1 MVIRHR
7 PETQT
12 LYAQLYELVAS
23 SELDLVGGFAN
34 GLPVERE
41 VRGRPYLYWQ
51 LRAVGGRLRQ
61 IYLGP
66 AADPKARELQDALAT
81 YKERR
86 EPIVEDLERVTAAYV
101 ASGGPRHLGHHFRV
115 VDALARAGLFRAGVL
130 LVGSHAFVS
139 IGAALGVSWSAEDAA
154 TADIDL
160 SQDEFVTV
168 ACVDKVSI
176 DVPGI
181 LRSLDPSF
189 FLVPELDLKAPS
201 TSMSSRKSGL
211 KVDLL
216 TTARTPRDGRPRMV
230 APLGLAAQPLRY
242 MDYLVR
248 DEVRRGLFIG
258 PHATLVNVPDGGH
271 FALHKLA
278 VAERRDSGPVSIKAR
293 KDRRQAA
300 ALIEV
305 LAEVQPGTL
314 AAAARAALRH
324 HDRGLVKDIQRSLPR
339 LPESARRVLAPLLP
353 KGGSRSR
360 H

>member
-1 MVIRHR
+1 VLSRHR

-12 LYAQLYELVAS
+12 LYAQLYELVAAH
-23 SELDLVGGFAN
+23 ELDLIGGFAN
-34 GLPVERE
+34 GLPVERK
-41 VRGRPYLYWQ
+41 VRGHIYLYWQ
-51 LRAVGGRLRQ
+51 IRDVGGRLRQ

-66 AADPKARELQDALAT
+66 ATDARARELRDTLAA

-86 EPIVEDLERVTAAYV
+86 GPIVEDLERLTAAYV
-101 ASGGPRHLGHHFRV
+101 ASGGARHLGQHFRL

-160 SQDEFVTV
+160 CRDELVTV
-168 ACVDKVSI
+168 ACVEQLSI

-181 LRSLDPSF
+181 LHSLDPSF
-189 FLVPELDLKAPS
+189 FLVPELDLKRPS
-201 TSMSSRKSGL
+201 TSVSSRKSGVKL
-211 KVDLL
+211 DLL
-216 TTARTPRDGRPRMV
+216 TTARTPRDERPRMV

-248 DEVRRGLFIG
+248 DEARRGLFFG
-258 PHATLVNVPDGGH
+258 PHAVLVNVPDPGRY
-271 FALHKLA
+271 ALHKLA
-278 VAERRDSGPVSIKAR
+278 IAERRGHGATSIKAQ

-305 LAEVQPGTL
+305 LAETQPGTL
-314 AAAARAALRH
+314 AAAARAALHYR
-324 HDRGLVKDIQRSLPR
+324 DGGLIKDIKRSLSR
-339 LPESARRVLAPLLP
+339 LPEKAGQSIRALLA
-353 KGGSRSR
+353 
-360 H
+360 

>member
-1 MVIRHR
+1 VLFQHR

-12 LYAQLYELVAS
+12 LYAQLYELVAAH
-23 SELDLVGGFAN
+23 ELDLVGGFAN

-41 VRGRPYLYWQ
+41 VRARTYLYWQ
-51 LRAVGGRLRQ
+51 LRDVAGRLRQ

-66 AADPKARELQDALAT
+66 AADPKARELRDALAA

-86 EPIVEDLERVTAAYV
+86 APIVADLERLTAAYV
-101 ASGGPRHLGHHFRV
+101 ASGGPRHLGQHFRV

-160 SQDEFVTV
+160 CRDEFVTV
-168 ACVDKVSI
+168 ACVEQVAL

-181 LRSLDPSF
+181 LRDLDPSF
-189 FLVPELDLKAPS
+189 FLVPELVLKRPS
-201 TSMSSRKSGL
+201 TSIASKKTGL
-211 KVDLL
+211 KLDLL
-216 TTARTPRDGRPRMV
+216 TTARTPRDERPRMV

-248 DEVRRGLFIG
+248 DEARRGLFLG
-258 PHATLVNVPDGGH
+258 PHAVLVNVPDAGRY
-271 FALHKLA
+271 ALHKLA
-278 VAERRDSGPVSIKAR
+278 IAERRGRGPTSIKAQ

-305 LAEVQPGTL
+305 LAEAQPGTL
-314 AAAARAALRH
+314 AAAARAARLH
-324 HDRGLVKDIQRSLPR
+324 HDRGLIKDIKRSLPR
-339 LPESARRVLAPLLP
+339 LPEKARDAIVALLA
-353 KGGSRSR
+353 
-360 H
+360 